1 MYNVH
6 CILLFLSGT
15 TASSVIT
22 SQMTSRIATP
32 STMGRSL
39 APTPFTGDTPSMF
52 QSISGGAGPE
62 GTSMFV
68 LSVQPELTMYS
79 TRVGMGGWEG
89 RGGGRATWKTK
100 EEDKTIDP
108 HVPNSHPVLKVIHL
122 YCTYTCTC
130 HVRIYGNSPFFS
142 F

>member
-1 MYNVH
+1 MYMY
-6 CILLFLSGT
+6 IYLLFLSGT
-15 TASSVIT
+15 TVSSVMT

-52 QSISGGAGPE
+52 QSTLGGAGPG

-100 EEDKTIDP
+100 EEDTTIDP
-108 HVPNSHPVLKVIHL
+108 HAPNNHPVLKVIH
-122 YCTYTCTC
+122 CTV
-130 HVRIYGNSPFFS
+130 HVT
-142 F
+142 